1 MPLYIKI
8 AFRYLTTAKSKTLSF
23 MAVVSILGVMLGVS
37 ALIVTLAVMS
47 GFMYG
52 IKTKFLESAPQL
64 MVIKAEGKFI
74 EYDEVAKRIK
84 KATSEIVDYQP
95 FIYTQGLLSKDSNI
109 VAVYVRGVN
118 PEKDKGFMAI
128 NKKSVIGDYNL
139 LNNPDTVIVGKDVAL
154 SLNVWVG
161 DTVNLMS
168 PIGKKTPFG
177 FLPKIRQVKIVGI
190 VDLGI
195 YEYNSSF
202 VMMNIADTSNFFDM
216 DGSVTGIQFKLKDPF
231 VADKVKSKVEKVVG
245 FPYIVRSWMDLNKSM
260 FQALELE
267 KFAMFLVI
275 TLIVVVAS
283 FNISSLLITKARE
296 KRKEIGILRT
306 MGADRGFIT
315 KVFVAQ
321 GMIIGITGTL
331 LGLILGLSI
340 VYIADTYHLI
350 KLNPEVYLI
359 DYLPLK
365 ISIFEISAVVISSLF
380 ICFISSIFPARSASV
395 AIPAEVIRYE

>member
-8 AFRYLTTAKSKTLSF
+8 AFRYLTATKSKTLSF

-52 IKTKFLESAPQL
+52 IKSKFLESVPQL
-64 MVIKAEGKFI
+64 IIIKAEGNFV
-74 EYDEVAKRIK
+74 EYNEIAKKIK
-84 KATSEIVDYQP
+84 ESFPEILDYQP
-95 FIYTQGLLSKDSNI
+95 FIYTQGLLSKENNI

-118 PEKDKGFMAI
+118 PDKDKEFMAI
-128 NKKSVIGDYNL
+128 DKKLIIGDYSL
-139 LNNPDTVIVGKDVAL
+139 LNNPDTVIIGKDVAL
-154 SLNVWVG
+154 ALNVWVG

-190 VDLGI
+190 ADFGI

-202 VMMNIADTSNFFDM
+202 VMMNLTDASTFFDM
-216 DGSVTGIQFKLKDPF
+216 NGAVTGIQFKLKDPYT
-231 VADKVKSKVEKVVG
+231 ADRLKSKIEKVID
-245 FPYIVRSWMDLNKSM
+245 FPYIVKSWMDLNKSM

-306 MGADRGFIT
+306 IGADRGFIT

-321 GMIIGITGTL
+321 GMIIGLTGTL
-331 LGLILGLSI
+331 LGLLLGLSI
-340 VYIADTYHLI
+340 VYVADTYHLI

-365 ISIFEISAVVISSLF
+365 ISIFEIFAVVVSSLF